1 MRDNAMNYSYA
12 QVAYT
17 ILSNKKTED
26 RGYAPL
32 EGIKDNFPKYVMTMD
47 RLKQV
52 RNGIIHCN
60 IVNLIIEKG
69 CLRGTKSQN
78 CKSSSP

>member
-1 MRDNAMNYSYA
+1 MRDNAMNYSYV
-12 QVAYT
+12 QVTYT
-17 ILSNKKTED
+17 ILSSKKTED
-26 RGYAPL
+26 REYAPL

-60 IVNLIIEKG
+60 IVNFIIEKRLFKG
-69 CLRGTKSQN
+69 N
-78 CKSSSP
+78 